1 MKKFFALLVVSVL
14 IFTLPGCGA
23 AGLFP
28 SYTATFRVYISRNTS
43 DAPSISSKDL
53 APAQALEESL
63 AVLIK
68 TDTVLEAV
76 IEKADSTLTAEA
88 LREMI
93 SIKSEN
99 NTEIFSV
106 SVTADDSETALDIAK
121 ALSAVMPEKLSA
133 IVEGVSIKLVD
144 SPSVTRTR
152 LFP

>member
-1 MKKFFALLVVSVL
+1 MKKFFAVLMVSVL
-14 IFTLPGCGA
+14 IFALPGCGVS
-23 AGLFP
+23 GLFR
-28 SYTATFRVYISRNTS
+28 SYTATFSVYISRDTS
-43 DAPSISSKDL
+43 DAPSISSKAL
-53 APAQALEESL
+53 APAQVLEESL
-63 AVLIK
+63 VELIK
-68 TDTVLEAV
+68 TDTVLEAA

-106 SVTADDSETALDIAK
+106 SVTSEDSQTALDLAN
-121 ALSAVMPEKLSA
+121 ALAEIMPELSE

-144 SPSVTRTR
+144 SPSVKQTR